1 MTFFSTSFNEQLH
14 LVYSIFNYSFVVL
27 YSVHYAGSNSNK
39 NWKLEE
45 KKQSVV
51 KLFYLKL
58 CEWNNFYIFRT
69 NGLQICMDFWIFASF
84 L

>member
-27 YSVHYAGSNSNK
+27 YIMLGQIVTKIG
-39 NWKLEE
+39 NWKK

-51 KLFYLKL
+51 KLFYLKI
-58 CEWNNFYIFRT
+58 CEGNNFYIFRT
-69 NGLQICMDFWIFASF
+69 NGLQICMDFWILPSF